1 MMVVLREPPVLRQ
14 LPIQV
19 YESDIKIQNFCSSEI
34 AQVSLWSS
42 QNPRMNSLFASKAY
56 MYRILS
62 LKNLTVCLHY
72 HSPSSPWSGS
82 NGDEKIWWLKVKDSY
97 KCRCFFVRYQQLF
110 HRLERNVYSFLLL
123 LFFPAIIPDFQL
135 DILNSQGRGKLRVQ
149 QAES

>member
-14 LPIQV
+14 LPIKV

-72 HSPSSPWSGS
+72 HSPSLRWSGS
-82 NGDEKIWWLKVKDSY
+82 NGDEK
-97 KCRCFFVRYQQLF
+97 F
-110 HRLERNVYSFLLL
+110 
-123 LFFPAIIPDFQL
+123 
-135 DILNSQGRGKLRVQ
+135 GG
-149 QAES
+149 